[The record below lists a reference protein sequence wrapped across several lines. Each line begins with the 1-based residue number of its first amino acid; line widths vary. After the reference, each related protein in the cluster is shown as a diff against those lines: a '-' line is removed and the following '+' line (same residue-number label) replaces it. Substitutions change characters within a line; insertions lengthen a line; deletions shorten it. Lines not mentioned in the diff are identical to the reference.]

1 VTDDVF
7 EELDD
12 QVRKF
17 TSTNLE
23 RGGVVTGWVL
33 FVASS
38 RIDDDGEMCWAY
50 DYSVGPDTDLY
61 LMSDETLAVWAPV
74 DRLTQPTRQKVQRA
88 GDREWVD
95 GAQQWLGDVSEQQ
108 DGVCHVPT
116 YRRVTAD
123 FTRRQRATPASR
135 HCGTRPPSRCSHR
148 RRRSATDRSRYG
160 NVPSLT

>member
-1 VTDDVF
+1 MTDDVF

-50 DYSVGPDTDLY
+50 DYSVGPDTDLMRAVG
-61 LMSDETLAVWAPV
+61 LVKMGTAAMDRHLAGE
-74 DRLTQPTRQKVQRA
+74 
-88 GDREWVD
+88 GDD
-95 GAQQWLGDVSEQQ
+95 SE
-108 DGVCHVPT
+108 
-116 YRRVTAD
+116 
-123 FTRRQRATPASR
+123 
-135 HCGTRPPSRCSHR
+135 
-148 RRRSATDRSRYG
+148 
-160 NVPSLT
+160 